1 MPCIQVHLLKGATL
15 DQKRTLIREFSG
27 TLTRVLGTAPE
38 YIHVI
43 LDEVE
48 PTDWGY
54 AAHLTAD
61 IFPARAT
68 AANKAQAPATVRQE
82 SDPPRV

>member
-1 MPCIQVHLLKGATL
+1 MPSIHVHLLKGATL
-15 DQKRTLIREFSG
+15 DQKRVLVGEISG

-54 AAHLTAD
+54 AGQLTSDYFA
-61 IFPARAT
+61 ARAKP
-68 AANKAQAPATVRQE
+68 AAVQPDRPSAVEAAG
-82 SDPPRV
+82 